1 MPFEFEEEEVGS
13 GKKDGEELTTGDGLG
28 EKKLTIPPFQ
38 SMLVGRA
45 FLGLKGEEA
54 VVREGRIL
62 GALSLET
69 SSGRWKVERG
79 MEETDWDF
87 PWLKRLAT
95 GGGRCGRAKA
105 ERLLPLLDSVMVF
118 ETS

>member
-1 MPFEFEEEEVGS
+1 MSLLALDEGEGS
-13 GKKDGEELTTGDGLG
+13 GKKLGVEVTTGEEG

-45 FLGLKGEEA
+45 FLGLTGD
-54 VVREGRIL
+54 VVVTEGRTL

-79 MEETDWDF
+79 MADTDWDL

-95 GGGRCGRAKA
+95 GGGR
-105 ERLLPLLDSVMVF
+105 
-118 ETS
+118 